1 MNLDMD
7 GAEIVLAFG
16 TNSEM
21 IALLVT
27 VTVIAAMHPIVVQEA
42 SLSTDCGQVIRISLL
57 DSGVHVFCGE
67 TNVYLKG

>member
-16 TNSEM
+16 TNSKM

-27 VTVIAAMHPIVVQEA
+27 VAVIAAMLPIVVQEA
-42 SLSTDCGQVIRISLL
+42 SLSTDCG
-57 DSGVHVFCGE
+57 
-67 TNVYLKG
+67 